1 MKNGKK
7 EKMKERGKKEIEAM
21 KRKGMREER
30 KEGKNERHRK
40 NNSVK

>member
-1 MKNGKK
+1 MKSGKK

-30 KEGKNERHRK
+30 KERRK
-40 NNSVK
+40 E